1 MHSAQ
6 SNQAHIT
13 LKYLRPA
20 LMKGAIM
27 EEQKTLALEPG
38 GRGYCALC
46 IKHRCPGDKASA
58 EEKTLC
64 HLLGCEN
71 LTLLGGS

>member
-1 MHSAQ
+1 
-6 SNQAHIT
+6 
-13 LKYLRPA
+13 
-20 LMKGAIM
+20 M

-38 GRGYCALC
+38 GYCVLR
-46 IKHRCPGDKASA
+46 IKHRRPGDNKASA

-71 LTLLGGS
+71 